1 MIIKELNFFVGAN
14 KMEEEKKMSSEA
26 AVSEA
31 EKAEFKQGYKQIN
44 GFKNKFRYVVDFVKA
59 HENLRQVILFTL
71 FSMCCAA
78 GQMITQFVLKYSLQT
93 IDSLCVPFKW
103 FIFDFTDSNTAD
115 FIGFLAGAVVGQA
128 LTFILNRKKT
138 FKSTNNVLISGT
150 MYAIMAVGIILL
162 QTALGGWIT
171 NACQKANPVDKSSF
185 LGFIYTLTGM
195 AVGGLTAFVINFL
208 GNKFLIMRNWGK
220 KNLPAE
226 EAQTAA
232 TEEDEKDKDEE

>member
-1 MIIKELNFFVGAN
+1 
-14 KMEEEKKMSSEA
+14 MEEEKLVAQQEA
-26 AVSEA
+26 QIDDKE
-31 EKAEFKQGYKQIN
+31 EFKQGFKQIK
-44 GFKNKFRYVVDFVKA
+44 GFKNKLRFAIEFIKT
-59 HENLRQVILFTL
+59 HENLRQLILFTL

-78 GQMITQFVLKYSLQT
+78 GQMATQFILKYSLQT

-115 FIGFLAGAVVGQA
+115 FIGFLSGSVVGQV
-128 LTFILNRKKT
+128 LTFVLNRKKT

-162 QTALGGWIT
+162 QTALGGWVT
-171 NACQKANPVDKSSF
+171 NACQQANPVDKSSF

-195 AVGGLTAFVINFL
+195 AVGGFTAFVINFL

-220 KNLPAE
+220 KNLPAQE
-226 EAQTAA
+226 EAEAVA
-232 TEEDEKDKDEE
+232 TEDEEAK

>member
-1 MIIKELNFFVGAN
+1 
-14 KMEEEKKMSSEA
+14 MEEAKKVSSEA

-31 EKAEFKQGYKQIN
+31 EKAEFKQGYKEAK
-44 GFKNKFRYVVDFVKA
+44 GFKNKFRYIVDFVKA

-78 GQMITQFVLKYSLQT
+78 GQMVTQFVLKYSLQNVE
-93 IDSLCVPFKW
+93 SLSHSFKW

-115 FIGFLAGAVVGQA
+115 FIGFLAGAVVGQV

-162 QTALGGWIT
+162 QTALGGWVT
-171 NACQKANPVDKSSF
+171 NACQKAHPVDKSSF
-185 LGFIYTLTGM
+185 LGFVYTLTGM
-195 AVGGLTAFVINFL
+195 AAGGLTAFVINFL

-220 KNLPAE
+220 KNLPSE

-232 TEEDEKDKDEE
+232 CEDDGNDGENE